1 MTKEWTVSKKQT
13 VLWIVFKISTFNAR
27 NQACTLKRIMNTQ
40 KSVPSNGIF
49 FSINPL
55 FYLHL
60 SRSLEIHACILSKTT
75 FLLIPPN
82 KHAASFYCREQ
93 CACSYAAEVVNY
105 GCWLDK
111 YHVIDSYHPE
121 KTSLLLTCASF
132 LTWIWARRIGS
143 PFATSPST
151 HIRKVLT

>member
-1 MTKEWTVSKKQT
+1 MHFNTNNEHTKKCPVQRE
-13 VLWIVFKISTFNAR
+13 F
-27 NQACTLKRIMNTQ
+27 
-40 KSVPSNGIF
+40 F
-49 FSINPL
+49 FSINSL

-75 FLLIPPN
+75 FLSITPN

-111 YHVIDSYHPE
+111 YHVIDNYDAE

-132 LTWIWARRIGS
+132 LTWIWARRIDS

-151 HIRKVLT
+151 HIRKVLTWVSNEYWMFVFTFTF

>member
-27 NQACTLKRIMNTQ
+27 NQACTLIRIMNT
-40 KSVPSNGIF
+40 KKGSRPTGFF
-49 FSINPL
+49 FSINSL

-60 SRSLEIHACILSKTT
+60 SRSLEKTT
-75 FLLIPPN
+75 FLSITPN

-111 YHVIDSYHPE
+111 YHVIDNYDPE
-121 KTSLLLTCASF
+121 NTSLLLTCASF